1 MKMVRKVKLIDRNTM
16 LDYNDVDYHHD
27 MFMALERAS
36 KLGWTFSCRDNHV
49 RIDRHDGA
57 RKTEIPWSL
66 AYAVSIY
73 GENDF
78 DAPIEDLERAIDF
91 CEHER
96 QEAII
101 KTQKINA
108 ALAKLTDEEKKL
120 LKL

>member
-1 MKMVRKVKLIDRNTM
+1 MVRKVKLIDRNT
-16 LDYNDVDYHHD
+16 LTDYNDVDYNHD
-27 MFMALERAS
+27 LFEALERAS

-49 RIDRHDGA
+49 QIDKHDGS

-66 AYAVSIY
+66 VWAVSIY
-73 GENDF
+73 GENDC
-78 DAPIEDLERAIDF
+78 DAPIDDMERAIDF
-91 CEHER
+91 CERGR

-101 KTQKINA
+101 RTQKINA

>member
-1 MKMVRKVKLIDRNTM
+1 MVRKVKLIDRFKWP
-16 LDYNDVDYHHD
+16 DYDDIDYHHD
-27 MFMALERAS
+27 LFGALERAS

-49 RIDRHDGA
+49 RIDKHDGA
-57 RKTEIPWSL
+57 RKTEIPWGL
-66 AYAVSIY
+66 EHAVKIY
-73 GENDF
+73 GENDC
-78 DAPIEDLERAIDF
+78 DAPIDDLKKAIDF
-91 CEHER
+91 CERER